1 MTERVLYVPA
11 GFFPKAVAAAD
22 AFALPF
28 RSRFPSLFRPQYTRR
43 ESVRESAEF

>member
-1 MTERVLYVPA
+1 MTERVLYEPA
-11 GFFPKAVAAAD
+11 GFFPKAVAAA

-43 ESVRESAEF
+43 KSVRKSAEF